1 MGPEN
6 ELPKPLREMLVTYW
20 GELQKEHLGLCA
32 RDGGG
37 ILEMG
42 PSDAGQSHSPLPMR
56 HLSQK
61 RPQTVLSERNAG
73 GGRSDWYW
81 TTISLNLPRR
91 LSTGLSSMIA
101 TANSHFHREE
111 QLEPVL

>member
-6 ELPKPLREMLVTYW
+6 ELLKPLRELLVTYW
-20 GELQKEHLGLCA
+20 GELQKGRLGLCA
-32 RDGGG
+32 RYGGG

-56 HLSQK
+56 
-61 RPQTVLSERNAG
+61 PQMVLNERNAG

-81 TTISLNLPRR
+81 TTISLSESAPD
-91 LSTGLSSMIA
+91 IFPQD
-101 TANSHFHREE
+101 SH
-111 QLEPVL
+111 P